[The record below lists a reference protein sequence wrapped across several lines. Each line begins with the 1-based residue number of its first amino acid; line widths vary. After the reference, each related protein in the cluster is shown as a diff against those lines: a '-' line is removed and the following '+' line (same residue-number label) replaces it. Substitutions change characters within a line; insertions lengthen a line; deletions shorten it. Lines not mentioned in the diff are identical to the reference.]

1 MRIYISKCH
10 KDEDWWKKPPF
21 NREYGV
27 AGDLDVV
34 ARNIINELYRRNVSA
49 NVKPPWWLYK
59 ERHLIE

>member
-1 MRIYISKCH
+1 MVEKATI
-10 KDEDWWKKPPF
+10 